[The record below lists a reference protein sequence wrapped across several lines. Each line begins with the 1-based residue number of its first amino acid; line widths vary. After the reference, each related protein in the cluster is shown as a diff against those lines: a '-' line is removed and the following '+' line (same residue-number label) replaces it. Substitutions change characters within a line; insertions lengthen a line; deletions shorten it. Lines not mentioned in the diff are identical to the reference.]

1 LLLTAGSR
9 AGDIAARAAPNL
21 ALIWDHAAVPSL
33 LTACCAALLV
43 GASAA
48 GRVPLAIVLIVV
60 QAGLIVGWFRS
71 VALTGRWHLL
81 AAAIAVAAAVAGD
94 VALLRSRDHA
104 DVRALTA
111 VLAALVGCAFA
122 VQLLRR
128 DGRARLTE
136 ALGVTVASGALS
148 LAGAV
153 LLGVRGGR
161 GGVDVVAIA
170 VAAAGVGVLAV
181 QSKLPLGVSL
191 PLGLVVGTGV
201 GVLVGRHATLVGAGA
216 AATIAVVA
224 AAVALASRGAAVGF
238 TTAAGVRATA
248 VVSAV
253 PLLVIAPAVLVVARV
268 MVG

>member
-1 LLLTAGSR
+1 M
-9 AGDIAARAAPNL
+9 AARSRCCRRSPEVAASPL
-21 ALIWDHAAVPSL
+21 PICDDAAVPSL
-33 LTACCAALLV
+33 FTACCAALLV

-48 GRVPLAIVLIVV
+48 GRVPLAIVLIAI

-71 VALTGRWHLL
+71 VALTGRWHAL
-81 AAAIAVAAAVAGD
+81 AAAVGIAAAVAGD

-128 DGRARLTE
+128 DGRARLAE
-136 ALGVTVASGALS
+136 ALGITVSSGALS

-161 GGVDVVAIA
+161 GGVDVLAIA
-170 VAAAGVGVLAV
+170 VAAAGAGVLVV
-181 QSKLPLGVSL
+181 QSKVSLWVSL
-191 PLGLVVGTGV
+191 PIGLAVGTGI
-201 GVLVGRHATLVGAGA
+201 GVLVSRPATLVGAGA

-224 AAVALASRGAAVGF
+224 AAVALATRGAAAGF
-238 TTAAGVRATA
+238 TSAAGVRATA
-248 VVSAV
+248 VVSTVPILAV
-253 PLLVIAPAVLVVARV
+253 APAVLVVARV

>member
-1 LLLTAGSR
+1 M
-9 AGDIAARAAPNL
+9 
-21 ALIWDHAAVPSL
+21 PSL

-48 GRVPLAIVLIVV
+48 GWVPLAIVLIVI
-60 QAGLIVGWFRS
+60 QAGLVVGWFRS
-71 VALTGRWHLL
+71 VALTGRWHGL
-81 AAAIAVAAAVAGD
+81 AAAVAIAAAVAGD
-94 VALLRSRDHA
+94 VALLRSRDHS

-122 VQLLRR
+122 VQLVRR
-128 DGRARLTE
+128 DGRSRLTE

-161 GGVDVVAIA
+161 GGVDVLAIA
-170 VAAAGVGVLAV
+170 VVAAGAGVLVV
-181 QSKLPLGVSL
+181 QSKLPLWVSL
-191 PLGLVVGTGV
+191 PIGLGLGTGL
-201 GVLVGRHATLVGAGA
+201 GVLVSRPATLVGPGA

-224 AAVALASRGAAVGF
+224 AAVALASRGAAASF
-238 TTAAGVRATA
+238 TTTAGVRATA

-253 PLLVIAPAVLVVARV
+253 PILVVAPAVLVVARV